1 MSVSILSWYRV
12 KRPDEAIKDSLERL
26 TEETGFLPL
35 TSVSET
41 GICPVRMSIP
51 MSFTKDTAG
60 KEDLILGAVIEVLKF
75 VGEKEDLFAVFPLGA
90 TIQDG
95 GMRDDLCYLS
105 LTLTIILAKSNIYK
119 YMIFIITMIQAVYN
133 TSQFLC

>member
-1 MSVSILSWYRV
+1 
-12 KRPDEAIKDSLERL
+12 
-26 TEETGFLPL
+26 
-35 TSVSET
+35 
-41 GICPVRMSIP
+41 MSIP

-60 KEDLILGAVIEVLKF
+60 KEDLTLGAVIEVLKF
-75 VGEKEDLFAVFPLGA
+75 VGEKEDLFAVFPLGT